1 MSDEERPATDPGW
14 KRGPSLVGALW
25 RYKWAVLVLTLL
37 AAVVGYVYTAAKPP
51 VYEAVGR
58 VTLASPYDQTLFRQ
72 ERGVP
77 FVEIDRFLNTQA
89 DRMTSPDVLAGAS
102 ELLEGRL
109 GPGQIRQLVEAQ
121 SSTSVLEVTVR
132 VRLEDPSEAANVVN
146 AVIQA
151 YQNVAAAQMQAQVE
165 ASVAQLAE
173 LEADLRQRLL
183 ALSEEEGDSDPLV
196 QSERQSLSAELA
208 DLQTKAGQIRA
219 DAAVYGAGIE
229 RVEPAVA
236 PELPVSETP
245 RRMAVVFGLLGFIAA
260 LIGAFWRG
268 ERAQVIDS
276 SDDAAGAV
284 DAPLLGVLSSHR
296 ARTATAA
303 APVVTAPDS
312 SPAREHQFIASKLAL
327 LGRESEPRVV
337 LVTSP
342 VETPGKSVVALNLA
356 LSGALD
362 QRAVMLADVD
372 TAGWLTS
379 LLGADGRCGVSDLIA
394 RSTEGDV
401 VVGDCV
407 AAVDELPAVDG
418 FRFIP
423 AGTAAGEGG
432 GGTTAAPQM
441 AKLLARLLQ
450 EADLIV
456 LNGPSLLRA
465 PAAPRL
471 AADVDGVVLVVA
483 RGTTLED
490 LRRTTDLLRLAKTP
504 VIGYIFDRSRRPG
517 RWLWL
522 GSWLASA
529 GKRSAARP
537 THRQSR

>member
-14 KRGPSLVGALW
+14 KHGPSLVGALW
-25 RYKWAVLVLTLL
+25 RYRWAVLVVTLL

-58 VTLASPYDQTLFRQ
+58 VTLASPYDRTLFRN

-77 FVEIDRFLNTQA
+77 FVEIGTYLDTQA
-89 DRMTSPDVLAGAS
+89 NRMTSPDVLAGAS
-102 ELLEGRL
+102 ELLEGRM
-109 GPGQIRQLVEAQ
+109 GPGQIRPLVEVQ
-121 SSTSVLEVTVR
+121 SSTSILEVTVR
-132 VRLEDPSEAANVVN
+132 VRFEDPTEAANVVN
-146 AVIQA
+146 ALIQA
-151 YQNVAAAQMQAQVE
+151 YQNVATAQMQAQVE
-165 ASVAQLAE
+165 ASVAQLTE

-183 ALSEEEGDSDPLV
+183 ALSENENGDSDPLL
-196 QSERQSLSAELA
+196 QSERTSLSGELAEL
-208 DLQTKAGQIRA
+208 QTRAGQIRA

-245 RRMAVVFGLLGFIAA
+245 RRMAAVFGLLGFIAA
-260 LIGAFWRG
+260 LIGAFWRS

-284 DAPLLGVLSSHR
+284 DAPLLGVLSTHQ

-312 SPAREHQFIASKLAL
+312 SAAREHQFVASKLAL

-342 VETPGKSVVALNLA
+342 DETPGKSVVALNLA
-356 LSGALD
+356 LSAALD
-362 QRAVMLADVD
+362 RRAVMLADVD

-379 LLGADGRCGVSDLIA
+379 LLGADGKCGVSDLIE

-407 AAVDELPAVDG
+407 AAVGQLPVDG

-423 AGTAAGEGG
+423 AGTAARDDG

-456 LNGPSLLRA
+456 LNGPSLLLA
-465 PAAPRL
+465 PAAARL

-504 VIGYIFDRSRRPG
+504 FIGYIFDRSRRPS
-517 RWLWL
+517 RWRPWRRSRL
-522 GSWLASA
+522 SSA
-529 GKRSAARP
+529 EDRP
-537 THRQSR
+537 AHRQAQ

>member
-1 MSDEERPATDPGW
+1 VSVGVADEAQPATDPGW
-14 KRGPSLVGALW
+14 TRGPSLVGALW
-25 RYKWAVLVLTLL
+25 RHRWAVLVVTLL
-37 AAVVGYVYTAAKPP
+37 AAVAGYVYTAAKPP

-58 VTLASPYDQTLFRQ
+58 VTLVSPYDRTLFRN

-77 FVEIDRFLNTQA
+77 FVEIGTYLDTQA
-89 DRMTSPDVLAGAS
+89 NRMTSPDVLAGAS
-102 ELLEGRL
+102 ELLEGRM
-109 GPGQIRQLVEAQ
+109 GPGQIRPLVETE
-121 SSTSVLEVTVR
+121 SSTSILEVAVQVR
-132 VRLEDPSEAANVVN
+132 FEDPTEAANVVN

-151 YQNVAAAQMQAQVE
+151 YQNVATAQMQAQVE
-165 ASVAQLAE
+165 ASVAQLTE

-183 ALSEEEGDSDPLV
+183 ALSEDENSDPLV
-196 QSERQSLSAELA
+196 QSERTGLSAELA
-208 DLQTKAGQIRA
+208 ELQTRAGQIRA

-229 RVEPAVA
+229 RVETAVA

-245 RRMAVVFGLLGFIAA
+245 RRMAAVFGLLGFIAA
-260 LIGAFWRG
+260 LIGAFWRS

-284 DAPLLGVLSSHR
+284 DAPLLGVLSTHQ

-312 SPAREHQFIASKLAL
+312 SSAREHQFVASKLAL

-342 VETPGKSVVALNLA
+342 DETPGKSVVALNLA
-356 LSGALD
+356 LSAALD

-379 LLGADGRCGVSDLIA
+379 LLGADGKCGVSDLIE

-401 VVGDCV
+401 VVSDCV
-407 AAVDELPAVDG
+407 AAVGQLPVDG

-423 AGTAAGEGG
+423 AGTAARDDG
-432 GGTTAAPQM
+432 GGTTTAPQM

-456 LNGPSLLRA
+456 LNGPPLLLA

-483 RGTTLED
+483 RGITLED

-504 VIGYIFDRSRRPG
+504 LIGYIFDLSRRPG
-517 RWLWL
+517 RWRLWHR
-522 GSWLASA
+522 GWLARA
-529 GKRSAARP
+529 GNRPANRPAR
-537 THRQSR
+537 